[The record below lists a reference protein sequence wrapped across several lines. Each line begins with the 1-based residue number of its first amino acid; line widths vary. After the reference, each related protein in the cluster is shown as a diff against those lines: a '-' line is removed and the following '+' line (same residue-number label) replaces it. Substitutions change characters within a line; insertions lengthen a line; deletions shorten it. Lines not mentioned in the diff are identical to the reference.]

1 MKTSRRDFLKV
12 SSTALLGAG
21 TAGLV
26 APRAARAD
34 DGASGPPP
42 PLVVIYLRGGSDG
55 LNLVVPFSD
64 PLYYEYR
71 PTIAIAR
78 PGAEGGCLPLDPRFG
93 LHPAAAPLH
102 ALYEQKML
110 APIVNVGS
118 PHPTRS
124 HFDAQDFME
133 YAAPGARTITEG
145 WLNRYL
151 TASHEDGRKE
161 AELRALAMQPLL
173 PRALRGE
180 FPVLAVPDIG
190 ATGAMDAFESLYMC
204 EKGADRGKADEMKPR
219 ADAKNIVEAG
229 QNTIRTLRRFQ
240 EITTGSRG
248 PSNGAQY
255 PQGGLGDQL
264 RKIAQVIK
272 ADCGLEV
279 AAIDYG
285 GWDHHARQGGAQGA
299 FATMI
304 GNLSASIAAF
314 LQDLGTRAGRVLV
327 LTMSEFG
334 RTVMEN
340 GNEGSDHGH
349 GGYMLAAGGMVNGGR
364 VYGNWT
370 GLERSALY
378 EDRDMPVHTDFRLV
392 FLEVLYRLFGLRGEL
407 DTFFPDW
414 RAEAKALEFL
424 RQA

>member
-1 MKTSRRDFLKV
+1 MKTTRRDFLKA
-12 SSTALLGAG
+12 SSTALLGAS
-21 TAGLV
+21 TAGML
-26 APRAARAD
+26 APRTAGAD
-34 DGASGPPP
+34 EGDSGPPP
-42 PLVVIYLRGGSDG
+42 TLVVIYLRGGADG

-71 PTIAIAR
+71 PTIAIDR
-78 PGAEGGCLPLDPRFG
+78 PGTEGGALPLDARFG
-93 LHPAAAPLH
+93 LHPAAKPFHDLFQQN
-102 ALYEQKML
+102 LL
-110 APIVNVGS
+110 APILNVGS

-133 YAAPGARTITEG
+133 YAAPGVRTITEG

-151 TASHEDGRKE
+151 TLSGKGARKE
-161 AELRALAMQPLL
+161 AELRGLAMQPLL
-173 PRALRGE
+173 PRSLRGE
-180 FPVLAVPDIG
+180 YPVLAVPEIG

-240 EITTGSRG
+240 EITSGGRG
-248 PSNGAQY
+248 PGGGAQY
-255 PQGGLGDQL
+255 PPGTLGDQL
-264 RKIAQVIK
+264 RKIAQVVK

-285 GWDHHARQGGAQGA
+285 GWDHHARQGGVEG
-299 FATMI
+299 TMANML
-304 GNLSASIAAF
+304 GNLSGSIAAF
-314 LQDLGTRAGRVLV
+314 LQDLGPRANRVLV

-349 GGYMLAAGGMVNGGR
+349 GGFMLAAGGMVNGGR
-364 VYGNWT
+364 VYGQWT
-370 GLERSALY
+370 GLERASLY

-414 RAEAKALEFL
+414 RPEAKALEFL
-424 RQA
+424 RNA